1 MRVPQR
7 SGHLS
12 VGYFGKMVLC
22 LAVVSLAATACTQVA
37 PPRAD
42 GSDGEATIIRVIDGD
57 TVVATVL
64 GKETTVR
71 LLNIDTPET
80 KAPDRPVQ
88 CLGNEAT
95 TFTESLLR
103 PGDKV
108 NLEYDVTRLDQYGRT
123 LAGVYKDKSL
133 VNADI
138 AAAGLGVA
146 VLFEPNDRFYA
157 EVLAAQEEAEENSA
171 GLFATNIECTVP
183 AMADTA
189 VEGLSALSD
198 TVPATAADVDSSL
211 AVVTAAIAVGKAK
224 SKTLGALADS
234 SDVAASAVWAVKR
247 VSYTAL
253 INSGM
258 ERATTIRT
266 KLVAKQAALVE
277 AKKEKAAEAART
289 KAKAKAKVQAKA
301 EAQAKAER
309 IAVAQAE
316 AERTAVAKAAA
327 ERKAAAQRAAEREAA
342 AARAAERRR
351 QAAPPT
357 TYRAPLKEKK
367 DNGGGSYPGYTGPRC
382 YAPGGQSWKPCT

>member
-1 MRVPQR
+1 MRVGFR
-7 SGHLS
+7 SERVS
-12 VGYFGKMVLC
+12 VGRLGKMMLG
-22 LAVVSLAATACTQVA
+22 LAVVSLGATACTQAA
-37 PPRAD
+37 PPAAD
-42 GSDGEATIIRVIDGD
+42 GSAAEATIIRVIDGD
-57 TVVATVL
+57 TVVATVS

-95 TFTESLLR
+95 TFTESMLR

-108 NLEYDVTRLDQYGRT
+108 TLEYDVTRLDQYGRT

-157 EVLAAQEEAEENSA
+157 EVLAAQEEAEGNNA
-171 GLFATNIECTVP
+171 GLFAKNIECTVP
-183 AMADTA
+183 ALADT
-189 VEGLSALSD
+189 VLEGLSELSD

-224 SKTLGALADS
+224 SKTLRALTNS
-234 SDVAASAVWAVKR
+234 SDVAASVVWAVKKG
-247 VSYTAL
+247 SYTAL

-258 ERATTIRT
+258 ERATIIKT
-266 KLVAKQAALVE
+266 KLVAKQAALVQ
-277 AKKEKAAEAART
+277 AKKDKAAAAR
-289 KAKAKAKVQAKA
+289 AKAKAEAKAQAKA
-301 EAQAKAER
+301 EAQ
-309 IAVAQAE
+309 AQAE

-357 TYRAPLKEKK
+357 TYRAPVKEKK
-367 DNGGGSYPGYTGPRC
+367 DSGGGSYPGYTGPRC
-382 YAPGGQSWKPCT
+382 YAPGGQSWKPCK

>member
-1 MRVPQR
+1 MRVGFR
-7 SGHLS
+7 SERVS
-12 VGYFGKMVLC
+12 VGRLGTMMLG
-22 LAVVSLAATACTQVA
+22 LAVVSLGATACTQAA
-37 PPRAD
+37 PPAAD
-42 GSDGEATIIRVIDGD
+42 GSAAEATIIRVIDGD
-57 TVVATVL
+57 TVVATVS

-80 KAPDRPVQ
+80 KAPNRPVQ

-95 TFTESLLR
+95 TFTESMLR

-108 NLEYDVTRLDQYGRT
+108 TLEYDVTRLDQYGRT

-157 EVLAAQEEAEENSA
+157 EVLAAQEEAEGNNA
-171 GLFATNIECTVP
+171 GLFAKNIECTVP
-183 AMADTA
+183 ALADTV
-189 VEGLSALSD
+189 VEGLSELSD

-224 SKTLGALADS
+224 TKTLRALADS
-234 SDVAASAVWAVKR
+234 SDVAASVVWAVKKG
-247 VSYTAL
+247 SYTAL

-258 ERATTIRT
+258 ERATRIKT
-266 KLVAKQAALVE
+266 KLVAKQAALVQ
-277 AKKEKAAEAART
+277 AKKDKAAEAAR
-289 KAKAKAKVQAKA
+289 AKAKAEAKA
-301 EAQAKAER
+301 EAKAQ
-309 IAVAQAE
+309 AQAE
-316 AERTAVAKAAA
+316 AERTAVVKAAA
-327 ERKAAAQRAAEREAA
+327 ERKAVAQRAAEREAA

-357 TYRAPLKEKK
+357 TYRAPVKEQE
-367 DNGGGSYPGYTGPRC
+367 DSGGGSYPGYTGPRC
-382 YAPGGQSWKPCT
+382 YAPGGQSWKPCK

>member
-1 MRVPQR
+1 MGFRSERV
-7 SGHLS
+7 S
-12 VGYFGKMVLC
+12 VGRLGTMMLG
-22 LAVVSLAATACTQVA
+22 LAVVSLGATACTQAA
-37 PPRAD
+37 PPAAD
-42 GSDGEATIIRVIDGD
+42 GSAAEATIIRVIDGD
-57 TVVATVL
+57 TVVATVS

-80 KAPDRPVQ
+80 KAPNRPVQ

-95 TFTESLLR
+95 TFTESMLR

-108 NLEYDVTRLDQYGRT
+108 TLEYDVTRLDQYGRT

-157 EVLAAQEEAEENSA
+157 EVLAAQEEAEGNNA
-171 GLFATNIECTVP
+171 GLFAKNIECTVP
-183 AMADTA
+183 ALADTV
-189 VEGLSALSD
+189 VEGLSELSD

-224 SKTLGALADS
+224 TKTLRALADS
-234 SDVAASAVWAVKR
+234 SDVAASVVWAVKKG
-247 VSYTAL
+247 SYTAL

-258 ERATTIRT
+258 ERATRIKT
-266 KLVAKQAALVE
+266 KLVAKQAALVQ
-277 AKKEKAAEAART
+277 AKKDKAAEAAR
-289 KAKAKAKVQAKA
+289 AKAKAEAKA
-301 EAQAKAER
+301 EAKAQ
-309 IAVAQAE
+309 AQAE
-316 AERTAVAKAAA
+316 AERTAVVKAAA
-327 ERKAAAQRAAEREAA
+327 EREAAAQRAAEREAA

-357 TYRAPLKEKK
+357 TYRAPVKEQK
-367 DNGGGSYPGYTGPRC
+367 DSGGGSYPGYTGPRC
-382 YAPGGQSWKPCT
+382 YAPGGQSWKPCK

>member
-7 SGHLS
+7 SGQLS
-12 VGYFGKMVLC
+12 VSHFGKTVLS

-57 TVVATVL
+57 TVVASVS

-108 NLEYDVTRLDQYGRT
+108 TLEYDVTRLDQYGRT

-289 KAKAKAKVQAKA
+289 KAKAKA

-309 IAVAQAE
+309 KAVAQAE